1 MCVLRGMTGVMIKT
15 GKIIGGKQKVVTKAF
30 VKKKKIIVLL
40 MSRITS
46 DTHSETYT

>member
-30 VKKKKIIVLL
+30 VKKKKNSAANV
-40 MSRITS
+40 
-46 DTHSETYT
+46 